1 MDQGYQFYRPKSIE
15 DYNQFYR
22 VMDLAF
28 KDEDVSAIVRRFVE
42 KHPDM
47 TDDNYFAVKD
57 GSDII
62 GGLVLIPQKWVID
75 GVELNVA
82 EMGCVGT
89 NPKYRRKGVQKILN
103 DKFDEYAKEMAYDL
117 CVLAGIPYF
126 YRQFGYQYAVELDY
140 ISEIK
145 VAKLPINTVLKSR
158 TFEIKDVPMAQ
169 SLLEETQERYLIRSL
184 RTPDIWKMQQET
196 GTYGAEPFRSTVI
209 QNEEEIVAYMRVWV
223 DVKEKTLVIRELAK
237 SKYITSREIAA
248 IIRAEAE
255 KNGLKIIKTKL
266 SHIDD
271 FSKYLIGLGAKTNKP
286 YAWQVKILNPRKFL
300 EKLGPTLERRIE
312 ASKFKGFTKELRL
325 NFWKYALSLRFEDG
339 NLISVSDVAESGRSI
354 GLNPYASIQ
363 LFLGFRSREDLEFAY
378 PDFYV
383 RDGFESLIDV
393 LFPRK
398 PSYIHYCY

>member
-15 DYNQFYR
+15 DYNQLYR
-22 VMDLAF
+22 LMDLAF

-57 GSDII
+57 GSGII

-75 GVELNVA
+75 GVEFNAA

-89 NPKYRRKGVQKILN
+89 NPKYRRKGVQRILN

-140 ISEIK
+140 ISEIE
-145 VAKLPINTVLKSR
+145 VAKLPSNTLLKSR
-158 TFEIKDVPMAQ
+158 TFEMKDVPMAQ
-169 SLLEETQERYLIRSL
+169 SLLEETQEKYLIHSL
-184 RTPDIWKMQQET
+184 RTPKIWKMQQET
-196 GTYGAEPFRSTVI
+196 GTYGAEPFRGTVF
-209 QNEEEIVAYMRVWV
+209 QNEEKIVAYMRSWV
-223 DVKEKTLVIRELAK
+223 EAENKTLVIRELAK
-237 SKYITSREIAA
+237 SKKVKSREIAA

-255 KNGLKIIKTKL
+255 KNGLERIKTKL

-271 FSKYLIGLGAKTNKP
+271 FSKYLISLGAKTNKP

-300 EKLGPTLERRIE
+300 EKLGPTLERRIC
-312 ASKFKGFTKELRL
+312 ASKFKGLTKELRL
-325 NFWKYALSLRFEDG
+325 NFWKYALSLSFEG
-339 NLISVSDVAESGRSI
+339 GKLVSVSDVAESGRSI

-363 LFLGFRSREDLEFAY
+363 LFLGFRSREELEFAY